1 MKDKSNKTAELP
13 QITLNRYHKKIA
25 VFSTIGGLLWTL
37 YSLIDSVLLD
47 IKDNEILLNIIKILV
62 NLVVIGMILVCIFM
76 MITYSTSYKL
86 EREDELYKEN
96 VSRANK
102 MFMNIIFFIGS
113 LSVILSVIFDGKSI
127 TINYALIS
135 GIAWLIF
142 ACYNYFILYYDRPLN
157 INDCEDYNYEIK

>member
-47 IKDNEILLNIIKILV
+47 IKDNEILH
-62 NLVVIGMILVCIFM
+62 
-76 MITYSTSYKL
+76 
-86 EREDELYKEN
+86 
-96 VSRANK
+96 
-102 MFMNIIFFIGS
+102 
-113 LSVILSVIFDGKSI
+113 
-127 TINYALIS
+127 
-135 GIAWLIF
+135 
-142 ACYNYFILYYDRPLN
+142 YYRPLN